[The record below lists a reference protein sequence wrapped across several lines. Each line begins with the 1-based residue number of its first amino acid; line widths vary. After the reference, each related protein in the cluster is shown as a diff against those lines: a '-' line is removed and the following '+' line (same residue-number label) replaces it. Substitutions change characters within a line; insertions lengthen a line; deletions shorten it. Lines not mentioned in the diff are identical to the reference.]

1 MVMKDCLEKNVQKK
15 VLIEKHREYYLV
27 LDEETGAIFLVNK
40 RHTFCMKI
48 VMDKVSKVCVNCFLI
63 NALIRI
69 SWTKGLYTR
78 DVQKLWRHS

>member
-27 LDEETGAIFLVNK
+27 LDEETGAIFLVNETS
-40 RHTFCMKI
+40 HFLYENCDGQS
-48 VMDKVSKVCVNCFLI
+48 VESLCDCFLI